1 MKASLAVAIFFFLAF
16 VLFLAPTIFA
26 QEKVVTVISESK
38 WKQNKVNVADMN
50 KRINDAAEQYK
61 QYAPI
66 PRIAFYDIGF
76 PKDKAEFAELNGYG
90 LLLISAMSQSEVE
103 LPIKRVYV
111 VVDGQEIELKS
122 LKQILTK
129 EGNSESQIVKTFGLY
144 RTDTLYL
151 FPVYLRVQQA
161 DILIDFAQNRNGMK
175 IASFDGEIP
184 DTLKNLPTN
193 IKPTEQKS
201 FDDAMQRFMKR
212 EYSGFFETK

>member
-1 MKASLAVAIFFFLAF
+1 MKSYLALTIFLLAF
-16 VLFLAPTIFA
+16 VIFLAPTTFA
-26 QEKVVTVISESK
+26 QEKVVNIVTESK
-38 WKQNKVNVADMN
+38 WQQNKVDVADMN
-50 KRINDAAEQYK
+50 KRISDAAEQYK

-76 PKDKAEFAELNGYG
+76 PKDKAELTELNGYG
-90 LLLISAMSQSEVE
+90 LLLISAMSQNEVE

-111 VVDGQEIELKS
+111 SVNGQEIELKS

-129 EGNSESQIVKTFGLY
+129 EGNLNSQVTKTFGLY

-151 FPVYLRVQQA
+151 FPVYLRMQQA
-161 DILIDFAQNRNGMK
+161 EILIDFAQNRNGMK

-201 FDDAMQRFMKR
+201 FDEAMQRFMKR
-212 EYSGFFETK
+212 EYSGFFNK

>member
-1 MKASLAVAIFFFLAF
+1 MKANLTLTILLITF
-16 VLFLAPTIFA
+16 VLFLALTTFA
-26 QEKVVTVISESK
+26 QEKVVTVITESK
-38 WKQNKVNVADMN
+38 WQQNKVNVADMN
-50 KRINDAAEQYK
+50 KRISDASEQYK
-61 QYAPI
+61 KYAPI

-76 PKDKAEFAELNGYG
+76 PKDKAEFTELNGYG
-90 LLLISAMSQSEVE
+90 LLLISAMSQNEIE

-111 VVDGQEIELKS
+111 LVNDQEIELKS

-129 EGNSESQIVKTFGLY
+129 EGNPESQIAKTFGLY

-151 FPVYLRVQQA
+151 FPVYLRMQQA
-161 DILIDFAQNRNGMK
+161 NILVDFAKYRNGMK

-201 FDDAMQRFMKR
+201 FDEAMQRFMKR
-212 EYSGFFETK
+212 EYSGFFDK